1 MSFRLKRPVRDIAVV
16 GVGGQGI
23 ILATDVIAT
32 VFLEA
37 GYDVKKS
44 EVHGMAQ
51 RGGSVQSHV
60 RRHPERVYSP
70 LIAERGADVLV
81 SFEAMEA
88 LRYASIVAD
97 DGLILYNTLKI
108 PTSAMSTGQSPYPRD
123 IDERLKQGSPKVLS
137 VDALRL
143 AQDLGNLRVANT
155 VLVGAL
161 SQFIDIPQS
170 LWGDV
175 LSARVPK
182 AAVEVN
188 LRALAAGREIAAEV
202 F

>member
-1 MSFRLKRPVRDIAVV
+1 MSFHLERPVRDIAVV

-70 LIAERGADVLV
+70 LIPEGGADVLV

-97 DGLILYNTLKI
+97 DGLILYNTLEI
-108 PTSAMSTGQSPYPRD
+108 PTSAMSTGQSSYPRD
-123 IDERLKQGSPKVLS
+123 IDERLRQGSPKVLA

-143 AQDLGNLRVANT
+143 ARELGNLRVANT

-161 SQFIDIPQS
+161 SGFIDIPQS
-170 LWGDV
+170 LWGEV

-182 AAVEVN
+182 GAVEVN
-188 LRALAAGREIAAEV
+188 LEALAAGRDIAAAA